1 MDNSK
6 VGNLIFS
13 LRKEKGLTQKQL
25 ADSMNIS
32 DRTISKWERGY
43 GCPDVTLL
51 PSLSSILGVNIE
63 NILEG
68 ELSSNDFVGGNM
80 KRSNYFVCP
89 SCHNIVLATGDI
101 DISCCGRKVEQLE
114 AKKATDEEK
123 LSITEIDSE
132 LFVSSDH
139 RMTKDHYISFIALAT
154 GDSVQIM
161 KQYPEWSLQTR
172 LPKHKHG
179 KLLWFDTQFGL
190 YYQHI

>member
-25 ADSMNIS
+25 ADLMNIS

-68 ELSSNDFVGGNM
+68 ELLSNDFVGGNM

-114 AKKATDEEK
+114 AKKATEEEK